1 MKVSAIISAY
11 FCEEWLEGRI
21 ENLKDQTL
29 RPQIMVH
36 AFQHSKEAEIAN
48 RLLDPEDM
56 LIEHY
61 NGDAPTIYAS
71 WNWLIHASKG
81 EYVTNSNSDDRLA
94 RWGIEQLAHQLDVRP
109 EISVVYAD
117 VDKCTDLSGG
127 FDHAWRSGYFKWW
140 EGDNQYETLLSGL
153 CFLGPMPM
161 WRKSLHDKHGY
172 FDDKMKSAG
181 DYEWWLRIAKAGEKF
196 YHLREAQGIYL
207 ERDDS
212 AEHRDQSVGARES
225 DEARRRYA

>member
-1 MKVSAIISAY
+1 MTVSAIISAY

-71 WNWLIHASKG
+71 WNWLIHAAKG
-81 EYVTNSNSDDRLA
+81 EYVTNANADDRLA
-94 RWGIEQLAHQLDVRP
+94 RWGIEKLAHQLDVRP

-140 EGDNQYETLLSGL
+140 EGENQYETLLSGL

-181 DYEWWLRIAKAGEKF
+181 DYEFWLRLAKGGEKF

-207 ERDDS
+207 DRGDS
-212 AEHRDQSVGARES
+212 AEHRDFGVGARES
-225 DEARRRYA
+225 DEARRRYG